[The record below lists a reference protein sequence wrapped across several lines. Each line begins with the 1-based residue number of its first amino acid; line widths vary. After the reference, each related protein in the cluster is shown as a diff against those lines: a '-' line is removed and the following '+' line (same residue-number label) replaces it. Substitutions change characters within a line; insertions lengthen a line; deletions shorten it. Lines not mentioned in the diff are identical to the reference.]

1 MNLLI
6 IGSGAREHAFAA
18 KIHDSKHNINIYVSN
33 ANPGISNVAMS
44 INLDIADFK
53 SIKNCIINI

>member
-44 INLDIADFK
+44 IN
-53 SIKNCIINI
+53 